1 MIDKFI
7 YGFLDRVYG
16 ADDYTQQEINSKL
29 IQKIDEVIENCNS
42 AIEFLD
48 WLKEQGVPD
57 EVQNILFTW
66 KEDGTVK
73 NLLGNLIE
81 ELKEEVEEV
90 NAKLT
95 EKVEET
101 NAKLTNDN
109 ETIKTQLNTIKNNV
123 IYAIDFGVKA
133 DGITDD
139 TKALQKCIDYFKPKT
154 METLDDYQN
163 NGGTIILPNGV
174 INFTR
179 LRLYS
184 NIEILGTGINMFGR
198 DNNHTILNY
207 KGNINLPAIN
217 FVGIATTTKNHSDK
231 LIITGEEL
239 DNGNISQTWNTSLKN
254 LSLNCDNGQGAIGI
268 NFSGCP
274 NCKLEQVSINNF
286 DCGILISG
294 VWNASIKDIYTFT
307 NHCGMIL
314 VNGNSLTLNNI
325 YMNPSNNK
333 KENIYMDSVLY
344 NLVNNENL
352 YITNKSCGIYN
363 LGFEG
368 LNAYKTII
376 EKFSIG
382 VNIGLGLT
390 SNQKAYLQNSFNG
403 CHFEKNDIQFV
414 LSKVNILINGLH
426 CYSESE
432 YEYLIKAKD
441 SNITG
446 INIQSIKWKKIVDD
460 ESTNTVNFFNCQ
472 DQWNNINKQSIAE
485 IGKTGFESWENEAII
500 KTWQEKFKTVV
511 CDHTVEYQYADL
523 KQVTCCQVNSSNLVI
538 TNPPDSPIDVRYA
551 NTVILNYSSPK
562 TIYSFQAI
570 DYQEFTVIALNGNA
584 SFNGT
589 ESNGKLLIKD
599 NVIENMPTGGIMKFI
614 CYNGVCYEISRSF

>member
-29 IQKIDEVIENCNS
+29 IQKIDEVIENCNN
-42 AIEFLD
+42 AFEFVE
-48 WLKEQGVPD
+48 WLKEQGVSD

-81 ELKEEVEEV
+81 ELKEEVEE
-90 NAKLT
+90 
-95 EKVEET
+95 T

-109 ETIKTQLNTIKNNV
+109 KTIKAQLDTIKNKV
-123 IYAIDFGVKA
+123 IYAVDFGVKA

-154 METLDDYQN
+154 MESLDDYQN

-184 NIEILGTGINMFGR
+184 NIEIIGTGINMFGR
-198 DNNHTILNY
+198 DNNYTILNY
-207 KGNINLPAIN
+207 KGNKNLAAIN
-217 FVGIATTTKNHSDK
+217 FVGIDTTTKNHSDK
-231 LIITGEEL
+231 IIITGEEL

-254 LSLNCDNGQGAIGI
+254 LSLNCDNRQGAIGI

-274 NCKLEQVSINNF
+274 NCKLENMSINNF

-294 VWNASIKDIYTFT
+294 AWNGSIKDIYTFT

-382 VNIGLGLT
+382 VNIGFGLL

-432 YEYLIKAKD
+432 YDYLIKAKD

-446 INIQSIKWKKIVDD
+446 INIQSIKWKKIIED
-460 ESTNTVNFFNCQ
+460 ENTNVLNFFNCQ

-485 IGKTGFESWENEAII
+485 IGKTSFEGWENESII
-500 KTWQEKFKTVV
+500 KTWQELFKTVV
-511 CDHTVEYQYADL
+511 CDITVEKQYKDL
-523 KQVTCCQVNSSNLVI
+523 KEVMCCQINSSKLVL
-538 TNPPDSPIDVRYA
+538 TSPPDSPVDVRNV
-551 NTVILNYSSPK
+551 NTVILNSPSAK
-562 TIYSFQAI
+562 TIYSFKAR
-570 DYQEFTVIALNGNA
+570 DFQEFTVIALNNNISLNGNE
-584 SFNGT
+584 SEGLMIIKNGVIDPIP
-589 ESNGKLLIKD
+589 SNGVL
-599 NVIENMPTGGIMKFI
+599 KFV